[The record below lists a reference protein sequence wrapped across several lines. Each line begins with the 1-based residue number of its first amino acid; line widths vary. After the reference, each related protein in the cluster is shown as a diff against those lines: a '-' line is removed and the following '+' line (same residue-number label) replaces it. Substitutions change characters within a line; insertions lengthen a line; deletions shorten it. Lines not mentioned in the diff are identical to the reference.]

1 MVWHFFF
8 ILSKNKFYIWIRDVH
23 ECFGKGESVIFKYQ
37 ERPFLACP
45 YKKMREN

>member
-23 ECFGKGESVIFKYQ
+23 ECFGKGESVNFKYQ
-37 ERPFLACP
+37 ETIS
-45 YKKMREN
+45 N